1 MLAILLMLLKVLLY
15 IILFIILIVVLCILT
30 VLFVPIRYK
39 VEGEKYDAIK
49 LDVRVSF
56 LLHIVSFKYNMEDKT
71 NISFKIFGK
80 DILKKKSK
88 KDKKTKS
95 KKFKRNIN
103 KKKNNNKK
111 TYQSSQEK
119 NNQNVQTEIKEKSKS
134 INNEVDTEG
143 KSNNIKIK
151 NSTEEN
157 NSTVNIETD
166 SSEHINKKITFNDRV
181 KLKREELNRN
191 KANKKTKIKQHKKE
205 HNKDKSTNSK
215 NNIKQVLSSIKDFIK
230 NEENRA
236 VIKMIKDK
244 ILKII
249 KHILPKKF
257 KAKMII
263 GTGDPAS
270 TGYVVGAVSI
280 LYTVTGNKLKVV
292 PDFTE
297 KIFQGCFYGKGKIYL
312 IVLLKNTL
320 SIILDKRVRKLYK
333 AYKAWKN
340 RFVITNI
347 RRKINGIKF

>member
-1 MLAILLMLLKVLLY
+1 MLAILLGILKVLLY
-15 IILFIILIVVLCILT
+15 IILFLILIMVLCILT
-30 VLFVPIRYK
+30 VLFVPIRYR

-56 LLHIVSFKYNMEDKT
+56 LLHIFSFKYHMEDET
-71 NISFKIFGK
+71 NTSFKIFGK
-80 DILKKKSK
+80 DILKKKKNKKAKKTHRKDRSPKKHAKDKNNEDVENNNENINYSANITDEETKCSIDIDQKVKKTINQEESK
-88 KDKKTKS
+88 KDSDKIRAESQIEEEADNNTIENKIKSSDRVNSKSEKHNRKKS
-95 KKFKRNIN
+95 N
-103 KKKNNNKK
+103 KKNKM
-111 TYQSSQEK
+111 E
-119 NNQNVQTEIKEKSKS
+119 
-134 INNEVDTEG
+134 
-143 KSNNIKIK
+143 
-151 NSTEEN
+151 
-157 NSTVNIETD
+157 
-166 SSEHINKKITFNDRV
+166 
-181 KLKREELNRN
+181 
-191 KANKKTKIKQHKKE
+191 QHKKE
-205 HNKDKSTNSK
+205 HKKQHKKDKSANGK
-215 NNIKQVLSSIKDFIK
+215 KNIKQVLNTIKDFIK

-244 ILKII
+244 ILKMI

-257 KAKMII
+257 MAKMII

-333 AYKAWKN
+333 AYKA
-340 RFVITNI
+340 
-347 RRKINGIKF
+347 